1 MEYVER
7 WPTSIGDIFQEYKGL
22 FMALTP
28 QQQIA
33 YNFMSTGENVFLTG
47 EAGSGKS
54 FLIREFMKD
63 KSPKEFPILASTG
76 AAAVLVGGRTF
87 HSFFGLGIMEG
98 GPEQTIE
105 RALKDRRVIKRL
117 QEVKGVIID
126 EISMIS
132 GTTFMVAEEIA
143 RMARGKDEPWGGL
156 QVIAVGD
163 FAQLPPVE
171 VGGNPLKKNWAFIQR
186 TWKHTNFIPFQL
198 TKNLR
203 TNNEDFLTVLNYVR
217 RGEVPSLVS
226 DFLNQRK
233 KNPKSEL
240 KNITRLYPRRYQT
253 ESYNKKRLEEL
264 EAELHVFPSIFWG
277 KERAIQQLKK
287 HSPLAEKIELKQQA
301 LVMLRSNDPIGRWV
315 NGTTGWIEEFKEDHI
330 FVRLK
335 ESNALVKVEPM
346 TFSLLDAEG
355 EPVASVTNYPL
366 SLAYSTTIHKAQ
378 GMTLDGAI
386 INLKS
391 LWEPGQAYV
400 ALSRVKDPK
409 SLYIEDWSASSIKTD
424 PMVMKFYEHVKAYL
438 EELMASEPSIESR
451 I

>member
-1 MEYVER
+1 
-7 WPTSIGDIFQEYKGL
+7 
-22 FMALTP
+22 MALTP

-33 YNFMSTGENVFLTG
+33 YQFMLSGENVFLTG

-54 FLIREFMKD
+54 YLIREFIKD

-98 GPEQTIE
+98 GAEQTVQ

-117 QEVKGVIID
+117 QEVKGIIID

-132 GTTFMVAEEIA
+132 GVTFVVAEEIA
-143 RMARGKDEPWGGL
+143 RMARGKEEPWGGI
-156 QVIAVGD
+156 QIIAVGD

-171 VGGNPLKKNWAFIQR
+171 VGGNPLKRNWAFLQNAWRR
-186 TWKHTNFIPFQL
+186 TSFIPFQL
-198 TKNLR
+198 RQNLR
-203 TNNEDFLTVLNYVR
+203 TQNTDFLSVLNFVR
-217 RGEVPSLVS
+217 QGDVTDLVS
-226 DFLNQRK
+226 DFLNKRK

-240 KNITRLYPRRYQT
+240 KNITRLYPRRYMT
-253 ESYNKKRLEEL
+253 ESYNKKRLGEIDSEL
-264 EAELHVFPSIFWG
+264 KVFPSIFWG
-277 KERAIQQLKK
+277 KERAQAQLKK
-287 HSPLAEKIELKQQA
+287 HSPLAENIELKEQA
-301 LVMLRSNDPIGRWV
+301 LVMFRSNDPIGRWV
-315 NGTTGWIEEFKEDHI
+315 NGTTGWVEEFKPGCI
-330 FVRLK
+330 FIRLK
-335 ESNALVKVEPM
+335 ESNAKVKVEPM
-346 TFSLLDAEG
+346 TFSMFDAEG

-400 ALSRVKDPK
+400 ALSRVKDPQ
-409 SLYIEDWSASSIKTD
+409 SLYIEDWSPTSIKTD
-424 PMVMKFYEHVKAYL
+424 PIVMSFYKQVESYVDKL
-438 EELMASEPSIESR
+438 IESQPELSQ
-451 I
+451 

>member
-1 MEYVER
+1 MER
-7 WPTSIGDIFQEYKGL
+7 WLTSIGDFQVEYKGL

-33 YNFMSTGENVFLTG
+33 YQFMQSGDNVFLTG

-63 KSPKEFPILASTG
+63 KTSKEFPILASTG

-117 QEVKGVIID
+117 QTVKGIIID

-143 RMARGKDEPWGGL
+143 RLARGKEEPWGGL

-171 VGGNPLKKNWAFIQR
+171 VGGNPHKKNWAFLQNVWR
-186 TWKHTNFIPFQL
+186 RSSFIPFQL
-198 TKNLR
+198 RQNLR
-203 TNNEDFLTVLNYVR
+203 TSNTDFLKVLNYVR
-217 RGEVPSLVS
+217 QGEVSSCVS

-240 KNITRLYPRRYQT
+240 KKITRLYPRRYQT
-253 ESYNKKRLEEL
+253 ESYNKKRLEEIDS
-264 EAELHVFPSIFWG
+264 ELKVFPSKFSG
-277 KERAIQQLKK
+277 KERAVAQLKK
-287 HSPLAEKIELKQQA
+287 HSPLAEKIELKEQA

-315 NGTTGWIEEFKEDHI
+315 NGTTGWVEDFKDDHI

-355 EPVASVTNYPL
+355 EPIASVTNYPL

-409 SLYIEDWSASSIKTD
+409 SLYIEDWAASSIKTD
-424 PMVMKFYEHVKAYL
+424 PVVMSFYKHVEAYVN
-438 EELMASEPSIESR
+438 ELMSEKELELN
-451 I
+451 